1 MGLLTEFIINHFG
14 TTGGHLDVLLKKVRS
29 ELPESC
35 HIEHVL
41 SQIGDLVALAERS
54 RGQVAQIT
62 GEPFAATSLRGLH
75 GEIRDTI
82 RSAIQCGYVPA
93 TSDKPARIASESEA
107 TVSVE
112 LHRDFIRALIGA
124 RDKVGR
130 PQRPIQFFT
139 LNYDTLLED
148 ALALERVSYVD
159 GFSGGAMAY
168 WSPVSAY
175 GDAGAGGR
183 AHARVIKLHGSV
195 DWHADEQDGSVYR
208 CRDGR
213 PYPRRAGNV
222 LIYPQSTKYIATQ
235 RDPFARLFEHF
246 RAALIDTLPNV
257 LAICGYSFSDDH
269 VDLEIEAAM
278 ERPESR
284 TVIIAFSQE
293 IVDGGAS
300 FLPAR
305 LQNWLGS
312 KAWCGRVFVV
322 TNRGLYHGDLKNL
335 SDPPGAF
342 DWWTF
347 AGITK
352 FLSDGPQQMEATQPS
367 NVETPKHAEDGEDVE

>member
-1 MGLLTEFIINHFG
+1 
-14 TTGGHLDVLLKKVRS
+14 
-29 ELPESC
+29 
-35 HIEHVL
+35 
-41 SQIGDLVALAERS
+41 
-54 RGQVAQIT
+54 
-62 GEPFAATSLRGLH
+62 
-75 GEIRDTI
+75 
-82 RSAIQCGYVPA
+82 
-93 TSDKPARIASESEA
+93 
-107 TVSVE
+107 
-112 LHRDFIRALIGA
+112 
-124 RDKVGR
+124 
-130 PQRPIQFFT
+130 
-139 LNYDTLLED
+139 
-148 ALALERVSYVD
+148 
-159 GFSGGAMAY
+159 
-168 WSPVSAY
+168 
-175 GDAGAGGR
+175 
-183 AHARVIKLHGSV
+183 
-195 DWHADEQDGSVYR
+195 
-208 CRDGR
+208 
-213 PYPRRAGNV
+213 
-222 LIYPQSTKYIATQ
+222 
-235 RDPFARLFEHF
+235 
-246 RAALIDTLPNV
+246 
-257 LAICGYSFSDDH
+257 
-269 VDLEIEAAM
+269 M